1 MPPFINGLITGLIFI
16 FALGPAFFALIQTSV
31 QHGFKKAIFL
41 AFGISAS
48 DTFYVLLALFGM
60 SKVLQGAQ
68 VKLWMGI
75 FGSILLVTFAVYSWF
90 MKPTRYEEKDFS
102 SGSNYWR
109 QFLKG
114 LLLNG
119 LNPLMIVFWATWIST
134 ITVRYEYGFYEQIQ
148 FFIGMLIMILSL
160 DVCKAMVAQKL
171 KYLITARFIVNMNRT
186 VAIILLLFTFRI
198 VYFLFENYA

>member
-16 FALGPAFFALIQTSV
+16 FALGPAFFALIQASI
-31 QHGFKKAIFL
+31 QYGFRKAIFL

-60 SKVLQGAQ
+60 SKILHGEN

-75 FGSILLVTFAVYSWF
+75 FGSLLLVVFAVYSWF
-90 MKPTRYEEKDFS
+90 MKPSVYEEDGLENGAS
-102 SGSNYWR
+102 YWR

-134 ITVRYEYGFYEQIQ
+134 ITVRYDYEFVEQAQ
-148 FFIGMLIMILSL
+148 FFSGMLLMILSL
-160 DVCKAMVAQKL
+160 DVCKAIVSQRL
-171 KYLITARFIVNMNRT
+171 KHLITTRFIIRMNRA

-198 VYFLFENYA
+198 VYFLFENYV